1 MLTDIK
7 NDLEYRAEYLEWENI
22 YFRIVKLLEEKEGE
36 ERKKEKEFVE
46 NWWVKFQEKLKEL
59 YVRQSPEKQK
69 EN

>member
-7 NDLEYRAEYLEWENI
+7 NDLEYRAEYIEWENI

-36 ERKKEKEFVE
+36 EWKKEKEFVE

-59 YVRQSPEKQK
+59 YGRQSPEKQK

>member
-36 ERKKEKEFVE
+36 EWKKEKEFVE

-59 YVRQSPEKQK
+59 YGRQSPEKQK

>member
-1 MLTDIK
+1 MLTSIK
-7 NDLEYRAEYLEWENI
+7 DDLEYRAEYLEWENI

-36 ERKKEKEFVE
+36 EWKKEKEFVE

-59 YVRQSPEKQK
+59 YGRQSPEKQK

>member
-59 YVRQSPEKQK
+59 YGRQSPEKQK